1 MCQGSKPAETK
12 SCTQLQHE
20 YAILIKSQ
28 MTKQGVSVRC
38 LVDEGIIKRSHRN
51 RFYDRVAEGSLSY
64 AEINKITERLG
75 IDPVRAAITVQC
87 FAHPESY
94 EDPCCE
100 TSAHVATALAVHLTE
115 EMAACEGTFEP
126 LRQSLAHGLAKRATN
141 EIARNHARLETQ
153 REAIAIA
160 EASFG

>member
-1 MCQGSKPAETK
+1 MCQDSQQAEAK
-12 SCTQLQHE
+12 SCTQLQQE

-28 MTKQGVSVRC
+28 MSKQGVSIRC

-87 FAHPESY
+87 FEHPESY

-100 TSAHVATALAVHLTE
+100 TSAHVATALALHLTE

-160 EASFG
+160 ETSFG